1 MKNKEEK
8 KAYKIELFLILE
20 ETMKTDDTKNIQEA

>member
-8 KAYKIELFLILE
+8 KAYKTELFLILE
-20 ETMKTDDTKNIQEA
+20 ETMKTEDPKNEQES